1 MPSEFRK
8 ITFSTDEIRTIMSD
22 YDRRGKKMLAG
33 KEIVSLNSETL
44 ASGVVEIA
52 CSERGANVLQVI
64 NIEVEYL
71 GAALIRYC
79 INRHIPIPKAATR
92 TILAARNGVSLC
104 FYLDEP
110 VKPADVRLPDYF
122 DYDFFG

>member
-1 MPSEFRK
+1 MCE
-8 ITFSTDEIRTIMSD
+8 

-33 KEIVSLNSETL
+33 RDVVSINSETV
-44 ASGVVEIA
+44 SKGVVEIA
-52 CSERGANVLQVI
+52 CAERGGNVLETI
-64 NIEVEYL
+64 NVEVEYL

-92 TILAARNGVSLC
+92 TILAARDGVSLC